1 VFRVKEALL
10 SVQAGD
16 SRQERSGAR
25 SGFQGACIRSNL
37 FQRGAPSGLNAGAS
51 HPQVTKLPEQRVVTL
66 QLLLSPAAVSRGTGR
81 ELGGARLGGG
91 APAVDWPEQA
101 ISAPLL
107 GSTADSLRE
116 TWLADGPAS
125 AGVSEGIAWRR
136 AGDLL
141 YGVVELAE
149 AGFAGAGIPPLQAA
163 SRAASDR
170 IFRLLDA
177 QGLPCLWRVWNYL
190 ADTTARRTAWNAT
203 ASSTSAAR
211 TPSSTTGAAPPATCR
226 RPAPS
231 AWPADRCRSP
241 SWPVRSRRCRSRTRA
256 RSAPTTTRPN
266 TARAA
271 RPSRAARWS
280 SARAGNPVV
289 SGTASIVG
297 HRTVHPGDVA
307 GQCRESLANIAAV
320 VAEANRVARS
330 GDFSPGELVH
340 RVYVREAADFP
351 AVRAAFAELAGEAP
365 GTVFVQADICRADL
379 LVEIEAMAV
388 HPLAPTGR

>member
-1 VFRVKEALL
+1 M
-10 SVQAGD
+10 
-16 SRQERSGAR
+16 
-25 SGFQGACIRSNL
+25 
-37 FQRGAPSGLNAGAS
+37 
-51 HPQVTKLPEQRVVTL
+51 TL

-107 GSTADSLRE
+107 GTTADSLRE
-116 TWLADGPAS
+116 TWLADGPVS

-163 SRAASDR
+163 SRAAYDR

-190 ADTTARRTAWNAT
+190 ADINGETHGLERYRQFNIGRQDAFLDYRRG
-203 ASSTSAAR
+203 
-211 TPSSTTGAAPPATCR
+211 TTGNVPAACAIGLAGGPLSIAFLAGPQPAVPVENPR
-226 RPAPS
+226 QVSAYHYPAEYGP
-231 AWPADRCRSP
+231 RSP
-241 SWPVRSRRCRSRTRA
+241 TFSRGA
-256 RSAPTTTRPN
+256 LVHPP
-266 TARAA
+266 
-271 RPSRAARWS
+271 
-280 SARAGNPVV
+280 GQEILFV